1 MESMTRKLTP
11 ATKAGLKPLGA
22 TMAAIVKRGLAA
34 CETIVSGHRKI
45 ATVIVEL
52 VAEAGSL
59 AEMDRALSV
68 IYTQYPKSNPET
80 VRAYLALSK
89 AKSRFMA
96 GAKYAAV
103 ALLEPKEDGS
113 VVWSSGPGW
122 VAIQEALAEASTLNG
137 FATKY
142 AEPKEV
148 SADGGGAPHAATE
161 GGAEGESVRV
171 EPISE
176 TVPGSLLLADSEEY
190 GRYREA
196 YGAMLRSFVVQPTPF
211 GVISELSGD
220 CIVNDAL
227 EQVDGIVGAMAES
240 VASKARKEA
249 ADVA

>member
-1 MESMTRKLTP
+1 MESTTRKLTA

-22 TMAAIVKRGLAA
+22 TMAAIVKRGLKA
-34 CETIVSGHRKI
+34 CETILEGHRKI
-45 ATVIVEL
+45 STVIVDL

-96 GAKYAAV
+96 GAKLAAV
-103 ALLEPKEDGS
+103 ALLEPREDGS
-113 VVWSSGPGW
+113 FVWSSGPGW
-122 VAIQEALAEASTLNG
+122 VAIQKALAEANTLNG

-142 AEPKEV
+142 AEPEEV
-148 SADGGGAPHAATE
+148 SADNGGAPHAATE
-161 GGAEGESVRV
+161 GAEGESVKV

-176 TVPGSLLLADSEEY
+176 TVPGSLMLADSEEY

-196 YGAMLRSFVVQPTPF
+196 YGAMLRAFVVQPTPF

-227 EQVDGIVGAMAES
+227 EQLDGIVGKMAES
-240 VASKARKEA
+240 VASKARQEA